1 LVFSGEIEKIRPTA
15 DAIGKAMRIDDA
27 LGRYVESVKAAFPK
41 GMTLEGLRIVVDA
54 GNGATYKSTPCV
66 LRELGAKVTVLND
79 KPDGTNI
86 NKECGSTYPN
96 VVCRAMREH
105 GADIGLSHDG
115 DGDRVQLCDE
125 AGIWLMATDVLAI
138 TALDWLAAR
147 ARSRRIRSWP
157 P

>member
-1 LVFSGEIEKIRPTA
+1 
-15 DAIGKAMRIDDA
+15 
-27 LGRYVESVKAAFPK
+27 
-41 GMTLEGLRIVVDA
+41 MTLEGLRIVVDA

-115 DGDRVQLCDE
+115 DGTASSCAMKRE
-125 AGIWLMATDVLAI
+125 ASSMATMCWQLRPWIGSRA
-138 TALDWLAAR
+138 
-147 ARSRRIRSWP
+147 ARSRRTRWSP